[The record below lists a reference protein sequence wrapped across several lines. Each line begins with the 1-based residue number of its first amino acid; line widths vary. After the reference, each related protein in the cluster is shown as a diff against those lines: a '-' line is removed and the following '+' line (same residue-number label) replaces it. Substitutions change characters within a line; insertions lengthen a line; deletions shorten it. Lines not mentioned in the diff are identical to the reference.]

1 MELENGTYLVLSSET
16 ITLAKLETK
25 RGYWVAESETSLD
38 NIQSG
43 EIIGVWTDNDTGKVW
58 LDKSRYFDKLDTAL
72 FWAKQWN
79 QLAIWDNTYQKE
91 IRL

>member
-1 MELENGTYLVLSSET
+1 MEIENGTYLVLSGDSF
-16 ITLAKLETK
+16 TLAKLETN

-38 NIQSG
+38 NILSG
-43 EIIGVWTDNDTGKVW
+43 DVIGIWTDKDTDKTW

-79 QLAIWDNTYQKE
+79 QLAIWDNANGME